1 MDARCA
7 TSKDQVRGG
16 ADMTDMTEV
25 GTPAVRKRPFSQRRV
40 PRLDDAAA
48 IGAAR
53 ELALIFAEGAAER
66 DRDLVVP
73 YRQVEDLGRTGLLAI
88 TIPESFGGSDVSP
101 RTLAEVTRILA
112 AADPN
117 VAQIPHSHFVYINLL
132 KVAGTPEQQR
142 FFFNEVL
149 TGGVLGRAES
159 EPGSAG
165 SVVDA
170 RLTRDEPGSFRL
182 NGHKNY
188 CTGAIFASWIP
199 TLAKLDDGTAEG
211 GEELIAFVD
220 RNAAGVS
227 VIDDWGGMG
236 QRTTASG
243 SVVFADV
250 TVPAEHIIR
259 RAKALDRPRGYG
271 AFAQL
276 LHSAVE
282 VGIAGGVLSEAAA
295 FVRSESRQP
304 GIAHGYR
311 AQDDPMLIQRFGELT
326 VDVRAAEVALD
337 AAAVAVGVV
346 LSAPSPD
353 AATEASLAVATAK
366 VMGERA
372 ALAVTNAI
380 FELGGPAASL
390 QSLNLHR
397 HWRNA
402 RTHTLNDP
410 IRWKYHHLGRF
421 TLLGISPPRHE
432 QL

>member
-1 MDARCA
+1 
-7 TSKDQVRGG
+7 
-16 ADMTDMTEV
+16 MTEV
-25 GTPAVRKRPFSQRRV
+25 EASVGGPRPFSKRRV
-40 PRLDDAAA
+40 PTLDDAAA
-48 IGAAR
+48 IGVAR
-53 ELALIFAEGAAER
+53 ELALIFAEGAADR
-66 DRDLVVP
+66 DRDRVVP
-73 YRQVEDLGRTGLLAI
+73 YRQVEDLCRTGLLAI
-88 TIPESFGGSDVSP
+88 TIPTSHGGADVSP
-101 RTLAEVTRILA
+101 HTLAEVIRILA

-142 FFFNEVL
+142 FFFAEVL
-149 TGGVLGRAES
+149 SGGVLGRAES

-170 RLTRDEPGSFRL
+170 RLTRDEPGLFRL
-182 NGHKNY
+182 NGHKDY
-188 CTGAIFASWIP
+188 CTGAIFATWIP
-199 TLAKLDDGTAEG
+199 TLAKLDDGTPEG

-220 RNAAGVS
+220 RTAAGVT
-227 VIDDWGGMG
+227 VVDDWGGMG

-243 SVVFADV
+243 TVVFADV
-250 TVPAEHIIR
+250 AVPAEHIIR

-282 VGIAGGVLSEAAA
+282 VGIAGGVLTEAAG
-295 FVRSESRQP
+295 FVRAESRP
-304 GIAHGYR
+304 AGLAHGYR
-311 AQDDPMLIQRFGELT
+311 TQDDPMLIQRFGELT
-326 VDVRAAEVALD
+326 VEVRAAEAALE
-337 AAAVAVGVV
+337 AASVAVGVV
-346 LSAPSPD
+346 LDAPSPD

-366 VMGERA
+366 VVGERA

-390 QSLNLHR
+390 QALNLHR

-402 RTHTLNDP
+402 RTHTLHDP
-410 IRWKYHHLGRF
+410 IRWKFHHLGRF

>member
-1 MDARCA
+1 
-7 TSKDQVRGG
+7 
-16 ADMTDMTEV
+16 MTEV
-25 GTPAVRKRPFSQRRV
+25 STSSVRPRPFAKRRV

-48 IGAAR
+48 IGVSR

-66 DRDLVVP
+66 DRDRVVP
-73 YRQVEDLGRTGLLAI
+73 YRQIEDLSRTGLLAI
-88 TIPESFGGSDVSP
+88 TVPESFGGSDVSP
-101 RTLAEVTRILA
+101 RTLAEVVRILA

-117 VAQIPHSHFVYINLL
+117 VAQIPNSHFVYINLL
-132 KVAGTPEQQR
+132 KVAGTQEQQR

-149 TGGVLGRAES
+149 SGGVLGRAES

-165 SVVDA
+165 TVLDA

-182 NGHKNY
+182 NGHKDY
-188 CTGAIFASWIP
+188 CTGAIFATWIP
-199 TLAKLDDGTAEG
+199 TLARLDDGTPEG

-220 RNAAGVS
+220 RAVAGVS
-227 VIDDWGGMG
+227 VLDDWGGMG

-243 SVVFADV
+243 SVVFTDV
-250 TVPAEHIIR
+250 AVPAEHIIR

-282 VGIAGGVLSEAAA
+282 VGIAVGVLAEAAG
-295 FVRSESRQP
+295 FVRSEARP
-304 GIAHGYR
+304 AGLVHGYR
-311 AQDDPMLIQRFGELT
+311 AQDDPMLVQRFGELT
-326 VDVRAAEVALD
+326 VEVRAAEAALD
-337 AAAVAVGVV
+337 AAAVAVAAV
-346 LSAPSPD
+346 LDAPSPD

-366 VMGERA
+366 VVGERA
-372 ALAVTNAI
+372 ALSVTNAI

-402 RTHTLNDP
+402 RTHTLHDP
-410 IRWKYHHLGRF
+410 IRWKFHHLGRF

-432 QL
+432 QI

>member
-1 MDARCA
+1 
-7 TSKDQVRGG
+7 
-16 ADMTDMTEV
+16 MTEV
-25 GTPAVRKRPFSQRRV
+25 ETPSAGPRPFSKRRV
-40 PRLDDAAA
+40 PTLDDAAA
-48 IGAAR
+48 IGVAR
-53 ELALIFAEGAAER
+53 ELALLFAEGAAER
-66 DRDLVVP
+66 DRDRVVP
-73 YRQVEDLGRTGLLAI
+73 YRQVEDLSRSGLLAI
-88 TIPESFGGSDVSP
+88 TIPKAHGGSDVSP
-101 RTLAEVTRILA
+101 QTLAEVVRILA

-117 VAQIPHSHFVYINLL
+117 VAQIPHSHFVYLNLL

-142 FFFNEVL
+142 FFFSEVL
-149 TGGVLGRAES
+149 SGGVLGRAES
-159 EPGSAG
+159 ESGTG

-182 NGHKNY
+182 NGHKDY
-188 CTGAIFASWIP
+188 CTGAIFATWIP
-199 TLAKLDDGTAEG
+199 TLAKLDDGTPEG

-220 RNAAGVS
+220 RTAAGVTI
-227 VIDDWGGMG
+227 VDDWGGMG

-282 VGIAGGVLSEAAA
+282 VGISRGVLAEAAA
-295 FVRSESRQP
+295 FVRAASRP
-304 GIAHGYR
+304 AGPAGSYR

-326 VDVRAAEVALD
+326 VEVRAAEAALE
-337 AAAVAVGVV
+337 AAAIAVGVV
-346 LSAPSPD
+346 LDAPSPD

-390 QSLNLHR
+390 QDLNLHR

-402 RTHTLNDP
+402 RTHTLHDP
-410 IRWKYHHLGRF
+410 IRWKLHHLGRF
-421 TLLGISPPRHE
+421 TLLGISPPRYE

>member
-1 MDARCA
+1 
-7 TSKDQVRGG
+7 
-16 ADMTDMTEV
+16 MTDVE
-25 GTPAVRKRPFSQRRV
+25 AVTSGPRPFSKRRV
-40 PRLDDAAA
+40 PILDEGAAL
-48 IGAAR
+48 GVAR

-66 DRDLVVP
+66 DRDRVVP
-73 YRQVEDLGRTGLLAI
+73 YRQVEDLSRSGLLAV
-88 TIPESFGGSDVSP
+88 TVPAAYGGSDLSP
-101 RTLAEVTRILA
+101 RTLAEVIRVLA

-117 VAQIPHSHFVYINLL
+117 VAQIPHSHFVYVNQL

-142 FFFNEVL
+142 FFFGEAL
-149 TGGVLGRAES
+149 SGGVLGRAES

-165 SVVDA
+165 TVVDA

-182 NGHKNY
+182 NGHKDY
-188 CTGAIFASWIP
+188 CTGAIFATWIP
-199 TLAKLDDGTAEG
+199 TLARLDDGTPEG
-211 GEELIAFVD
+211 GEELIAFVE
-220 RNAAGVS
+220 RTAAGVT
-227 VIDDWGGMG
+227 VVDDWGGMG

-250 TVPAEHIIR
+250 AVPAEHIIR

-276 LHSAVE
+276 LHAAVE
-282 VGIAGGVLSEAAA
+282 VGIAGGVLAEAAA
-295 FVRSESRQP
+295 FVRSETRPAGTAQ
-304 GIAHGYR
+304 GYR

-326 VDVRAAEVALD
+326 VDVRAAEAALD
-337 AAAVAVGVV
+337 AAAVAVGAVID
-346 LSAPSPD
+346 SPSPD

-366 VMGERA
+366 VTGERA
-372 ALAVTNAI
+372 ALNVTNAI

-402 RTHTLNDP
+402 RTHTLYDP
-410 IRWKYHHLGRF
+410 LRWKFHHLGRF

-432 QL
+432 QI

>member
-1 MDARCA
+1 
-7 TSKDQVRGG
+7 
-16 ADMTDMTEV
+16 MTDV
-25 GTPAVRKRPFSQRRV
+25 GTQSAAPRPFSRRRV
-40 PRLDDAAA
+40 PQLDDAAA
-48 IGAAR
+48 IGVAR

-66 DRDLVVP
+66 DRDRVVP
-73 YRQVEDLGRTGLLAI
+73 YRQVEDLSRTGLLAI
-88 TIPESFGGSDVSP
+88 TIPHSYGGSDVSP
-101 RTLAEVTRILA
+101 STLAEVIRILA

-117 VAQIPHSHFVYINLL
+117 VAQIPHSHFVYLNLL

-142 FFFNEVL
+142 FFFGEVQA
-149 TGGVLGRAES
+149 GGVLGRAES

-165 SVVDA
+165 AVIDA

-182 NGHKNY
+182 NGHKDY
-188 CTGAIFASWIP
+188 CTGAIFATWIP
-199 TLAKLDDGTAEG
+199 TLAKLDDGTPEG

-220 RNAAGVS
+220 RTAAGVT
-227 VIDDWGGMG
+227 VVDDWGGMG

-243 SVVFADV
+243 SAVFADV

-282 VGIAGGVLSEAAA
+282 VGIARGVLAEAAA
-295 FVRSESRQP
+295 FVRSEARP
-304 GIAHGYR
+304 AALVHGYR
-311 AQDDPMLIQRFGELT
+311 AQDDPMLVQRFGELT
-326 VDVRAAEVALD
+326 VEVRAAEAALE
-337 AAAVAVGVV
+337 AAALAVGGV
-346 LSAPSPD
+346 LGAPSPD

-366 VMGERA
+366 VVGERA

-380 FELGGPAASL
+380 FEVGGPAASL

-402 RTHTLNDP
+402 RTHTLHDP
-410 IRWKYHHLGRF
+410 IRWKFHHLGRF

-432 QL
+432 QI

>member
-1 MDARCA
+1 
-7 TSKDQVRGG
+7 
-16 ADMTDMTEV
+16 MTEV
-25 GTPAVRKRPFSQRRV
+25 TTPAAGPRPFSKRRV
-40 PRLDDAAA
+40 PALDDAAA
-48 IGAAR
+48 IAVAR

-66 DRDLVVP
+66 DRDRVVP
-73 YRQVEDLGRTGLLAI
+73 YHQVEDLSRSGLLAI
-88 TIPESFGGSDVSP
+88 TIPEAHGGSDVSP
-101 RTLAEVTRILA
+101 QTLAEIVRILA

-117 VAQIPHSHFVYINLL
+117 VAQIPHSHFVYLNLL

-142 FFFNEVL
+142 FFFAEVMS
-149 TGGVLGRAES
+149 GGVLGRAES

-165 SVVDA
+165 SVVGA

-182 NGHKNY
+182 NGHKDY
-188 CTGAIFASWIP
+188 CTGAIFATWIP
-199 TLAKLDDGTAEG
+199 TLAKLDDGTHEG

-220 RNAAGVS
+220 RTAAGVT
-227 VIDDWGGMG
+227 VVDDWGGMG

-250 TVPAEHIIR
+250 AVPAEHIIR

-282 VGIAGGVLSEAAA
+282 VGIAGGVLAEAAT
-295 FVRSESRQP
+295 FVRSASRP
-304 GIAHGYR
+304 AGLVGGYR

-326 VDVRAAEVALD
+326 VDVRAAEAALD

-346 LSAPSPD
+346 LEAPSAD

-372 ALAVTNAI
+372 ALAVTNGI
-380 FELGGPAASL
+380 FEVGGPAASL
-390 QSLNLHR
+390 QDLNLHR

-402 RTHTLNDP
+402 RTHTLHDP
-410 IRWKYHHLGRF
+410 VRWKFHHLGRF
-421 TLLGISPPRHE
+421 TLLGISPPRYE
-432 QL
+432 QV